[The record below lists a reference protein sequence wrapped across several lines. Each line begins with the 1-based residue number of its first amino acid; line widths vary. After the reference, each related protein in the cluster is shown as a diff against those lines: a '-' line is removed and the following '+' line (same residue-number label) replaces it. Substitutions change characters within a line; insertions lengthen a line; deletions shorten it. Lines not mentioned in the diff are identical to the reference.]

1 MMSTLRMRTR
11 HARFTSFTSLT
22 SPFICFV
29 VVVLA
34 PAGALAQNA
43 GNPANPPA
51 PAPGPGASGVGPAQG
66 TVYAPAPAP
75 QGGGYTFGPNTTAPN
90 GTIGGG
96 NATESSS
103 HPVTGDQEDGFDYGK
118 SNGGG
123 AAVHGDENGA
133 IFLGG
138 HAGVGGGDVPF
149 SHVVRRGDTLWGI
162 CGDAFENP
170 YQWPRVWSYNPQ
182 IKNPHWIYPG
192 DEIRLRDTSTSAP
205 GAENATAN
213 VALPYRQQTLVDRRR
228 QVPNGT
234 VFLRDQG
241 YIHDATDEVWGDV
254 TGSTNETM
262 FLTDGNEI
270 YLHIEKGHDVQ
281 LGQELSIFKP
291 IKSGA
296 AGTLVHI
303 LGTARID
310 AWNAED
316 RVARAKL
323 IESLD
328 VVERGARVGPLTRK
342 FTIVPPLRNDSD
354 VEAHVL
360 ASIHPEVFWGQNQVV
375 FIDKGD
381 AAGLKPGNTLQVVR
395 HGDAWRR
402 TLVTE
407 AAGWRVSPDDETPA
421 PRIEPTP
428 GSRRDEEN
436 YPEQVT
442 ATLRVVWTR
451 KDTAACLVIDSKN
464 EIEPYETAVARKGY
478 E

>member
-1 MMSTLRMRTR
+1 MMRTR
-11 HARFTSFTSLT
+11 HARFAPRFLS
-22 SPFICFV
+22 FV

-34 PAGALAQNA
+34 PASAFAQE
-43 GNPANPPA
+43 PA
-51 PAPGPGASGVGPAQG
+51 PAPAPSPTPASGVGPAQG
-66 TVYAPAPAP
+66 TVYSPTSTP
-75 QGGGYTFGPNTTAPN
+75 QGYTYGPNTQSAN

-118 SNGGG
+118 SSAGAG
-123 AAVHGDENGA
+123 AAVHGGDNGA

-138 HAGVGGGDVPF
+138 HAGGGDVPY
-149 SHVVRRGDTLWGI
+149 SHMVRRGDTLWGI

-192 DEIRLRDTSTSAP
+192 DEIRLRDTSTTAP
-205 GAENATAN
+205 GAENATAK
-213 VALPYRQQTLVDRRR
+213 VALPYQQQTLVDRRR
-228 QVPNGT
+228 QVPPGT

-241 YIHDATDEVWGDV
+241 YIHDNTDEVWGDV

-262 FLTDGNEI
+262 FLTVGNEV

-281 LGQELSIFKP
+281 LGQELSVFKP

-310 AWNAED
+310 AWNAQD

-323 IESLD
+323 VESLD

-360 ASIHPEVFWGQNQVV
+360 ASIHPEVFWGTNQVV
-375 FIDKGD
+375 FIDKGE

-428 GSRRDEEN
+428 GSRKDEEN

-451 KDTAACLVIDSKN
+451 KDTAACLVLDAKN